1 MSLLHGQS
9 LPTLLRGP
17 IVKYFPTAGLYL
29 ERCMCYLDS
38 GFLCRNSCTLSFIFF
53 CALCL
58 LSIFLKSIN
67 IDLISHKQISDERII
82 EYDIDK
88 VLFDKRSEFQKIQ
101 IVHSKTLGNMLI
113 LDELQNIAEADLIY
127 TETLMQRGKESYA
140 GKEICILGGGD
151 GALLY
156 ELLKENPKHVVML
169 EIDDAVMEAC
179 NKYMNSI
186 CGDVL
191 KVRKRDNFEI
201 IVGDCM
207 VWLEK
212 YIKEG
217 KKFDYVF
224 GDLTDIPISDTPTGE
239 IWDFIR
245 TILES
250 SFKVL
255 KANG

>member
-1 MSLLHGQS
+1 
-9 LPTLLRGP
+9 
-17 IVKYFPTAGLYL
+17 
-29 ERCMCYLDS
+29 
-38 GFLCRNSCTLSFIFF
+38 
-53 CALCL
+53 
-58 LSIFLKSIN
+58 
-67 IDLISHKQISDERII
+67 
-82 EYDIDK
+82 
-88 VLFDKRSEFQKIQ
+88 
-101 IVHSKTLGNMLI
+101 MLI

-127 TETLMQRGKESYA
+127 TETLMQRGKESYK

-169 EIDDAVMEAC
+169 EIDDMVMQAC
-179 NKYMNSI
+179 NTYMNSI

-191 KVRKRDNFEI
+191 EVRQRENYEI
-201 IVGDCM
+201 IIGDCM

-212 YIKEG
+212 YIKDG

-255 KANG
+255 KPDGKFMTHGNGKSCPESLEMYEDQLKKLRPVVKFSRDTAFVPSFMEDWIFYQVSFADQ